1 MSSHLDGSDGL
12 PRCKRAREGHLV
24 GKRARMRKIFPFGA
38 GLKGGDSR
46 SPDTRST
53 RPGLLQIGDSLDG
66 APWTVSAPRGTP
78 NGNILRIR
86 TEKTT
91 TCRRETQKGTSEPRL
106 AANRPS
112 AHAKPRH
119 ADPQRRPPAKWMNW
133 NKPPSPNREKATRG
147 ASASKGRAEP
157 RRFG

>member
-1 MSSHLDGSDGL
+1 MPSN
-12 PRCKRAREGHLV
+12 HLV
-24 GKRARMRKIFPFGA
+24 VFSSRKRTNQRYGA
-38 GLKGGDSR
+38 GRKREKGRPKPSR
-46 SPDTRST
+46 PTTPSKTPGRRNRLEASGATSPPRT
-53 RPGLLQIGDSLDG
+53 
-66 APWTVSAPRGTP
+66 APYRRFGRFQTKKA
-78 NGNILRIR
+78 
-86 TEKTT
+86 T
-91 TCRRETQKGTSEPRL
+91 TCRRKTQKGTSEPRL